1 MPAGMSNKHTVFG
14 ILAFGMVAAFA
25 GCAAGRNTAQG
36 AGDLATDTAEGAS
49 RFTRDRSI
57 TFAVKTAM
65 IDDELV
71 EADDIDVDTSS
82 GVVTLNGSQPSEAA
96 RQRALELAWKAEGV
110 TKVVNNLVIAPSH

>member
-1 MPAGMSNKHTVFG
+1 MPAGMSKKSTVSA
-14 ILAFGMVAAFA
+14 ILALGLIAAGA

-71 EADDIDVDTSS
+71 EADEIDVDTSN
-82 GVVTLNGSQPSEAA
+82 GVVTLNGTQPSEAA
-96 RQRALELAWKAEGV
+96 RQRAVGLAW
-110 TKVVNNLVIAPSH
+110 